1 MGPALA
7 DPVAAEHEFQEVEQR
22 HVTASEALAQATAQ
36 SVPQR
41 NGYSGGSGPPSIQL
55 VHVHE
60 PLSATTALRTT
71 FKHVPTSVTQEWR
84 TPPLWGVASSA
95 PYLHDGRAAT
105 LLEAIALHGGEA
117 KATTARFLELPTSER
132 LALLEFLNC
141 LKAPTEPGSHLVS
154 K

>member
-7 DPVAAEHEFQEVEQR
+7 DPVAAEHEFKEVDR
-22 HVTASEALAQATAQ
+22 RTVSLTQAFSKESQ
-36 SVPQR
+36 PNVPQR
-41 NGYSGGSGPPSIQL
+41 RGYSGGSGPPPVQL
-55 VHVHE
+55 VHINQ
-60 PLSATTALRTT
+60 PLSASTAVRTT
-71 FKHVPTSVTQEWR
+71 FQHVTSSITQEWR

-117 KATTARFLELPTSER
+117 KATTTHFLELPTTDR
-132 LALLEFLNC
+132 MALLEFLNC
-141 LKAPTEPGSHLVS
+141 LQAPTEPDSRLAA